1 MAHNIQKRRPT
12 NTPFGDLGGLFDDWF
27 LPAKAAERVL
37 RPAMD
42 IEEDDN
48 HITVLLELPGLTR
61 EDLTIT
67 LEDGV
72 LTVSGE
78 KQDARDVENKRYH
91 VFERRYGS
99 FSRAVK
105 LPTGVDLTKADA
117 KFDNGVL
124 RVAVPKAEAAKPRTL
139 DIG

>member
-1 MAHNIQKRRPT
+1 MAHNIQKRRPV
-12 NTPFGDLGGLFDDWF
+12 NSPFGDLGGLFDDWF
-27 LPAKAAERVL
+27 LPAKNTERAL
-37 RPAMD
+37 SPAMD

-48 HITVLLELPGLTR
+48 HITVLLELPGLAK
-61 EDLTIT
+61 DDVTIT

-72 LTVSGE
+72 LTVAGE
-78 KQDARDVENKRYH
+78 KEDDRDVEAKRYH

-99 FSRAVK
+99 FSRAIK
-105 LPTGVDLTKADA
+105 LPTGVDLTKAEA
-117 KFDNGVL
+117 TFNNGVL